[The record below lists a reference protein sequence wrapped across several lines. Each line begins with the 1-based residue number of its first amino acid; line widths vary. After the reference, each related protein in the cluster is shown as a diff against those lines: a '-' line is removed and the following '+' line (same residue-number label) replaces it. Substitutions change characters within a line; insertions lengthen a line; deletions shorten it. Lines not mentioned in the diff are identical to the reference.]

1 MATRK
6 KSTPATGRGSIDD
19 YLAGLDPAP
28 RAALEQ
34 LRRTIAAAAPDA
46 EEGWSYGVPA
56 FRLGGRPLAAFAA
69 AAKHCS
75 YFPMSGAVIAA
86 HAEELDGYDTSK
98 GTIRFA
104 ADAGLPASLVRKLV
118 AARRAELERGAR
130 RPKR

>member
-1 MATRK
+1 MASRRK
-6 KSTPATGRGSIDD
+6 PTPATNPPSIDD
-19 YLAGLDPAP
+19 YLAGLEPAP

-56 FRLGGRPLAAFAA
+56 FRLGGRPLAGFAA
-69 AAKHCS
+69 AAEHCS
-75 YFPMSGAVIAA
+75 YFPMSGAVVAA
-86 HAEELDGYDTSK
+86 LADELAGYDTSK

-104 ADAGLPASLVRKLV
+104 AEKGLPATLVRKLV
-118 AARRAELERGAR
+118 AARRAELEREVR